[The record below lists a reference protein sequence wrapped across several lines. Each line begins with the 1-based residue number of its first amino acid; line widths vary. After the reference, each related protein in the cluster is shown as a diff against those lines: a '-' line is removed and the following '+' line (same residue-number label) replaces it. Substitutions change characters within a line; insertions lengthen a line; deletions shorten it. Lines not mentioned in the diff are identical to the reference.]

1 MKKFATAFA
10 DAALLLAAPVT
21 MALAATCAIVP
32 STPAKAQPATDDAT
46 ALDPAFL
53 EKLRVALREHPEL
66 VVIASSEH
74 ERRQREE
81 QMKMLTQRADAA
93 RADLSKAD
101 TIGLVMGNPAGSQTY
116 IEFLDYRCG
125 FCKRAHDEVNQLIA
139 DSNDAR
145 IVAIMRPILGPDSET
160 LARFAMAA
168 EKQGKFVQANNY
180 LYENEVASDDAGLQQ
195 AAEAIGADW
204 AKLRTA
210 MTSADVTARL
220 AEHTRI
226 GDELEVHGTPFFITP
241 TKVHPGYVPFDQ
253 LKG

>member
-1 MKKFATAFA
+1 MKRFASAFA
-10 DAALLLAAPVT
+10 DTALLLAAPVT

-32 STPAKAQPATDDAT
+32 STPARAQPATEQAA
-46 ALDPAFL
+46 ALDPVFL

-66 VVIASSEH
+66 VVIASTEH

-81 QMKMLTQRADAA
+81 QMEMLTQRANAA

-125 FCKRAHDEVNQLIA
+125 FCKRAHDEVNQLIS
-139 DSNDAR
+139 DNNDTR
-145 IVAIMRPILGPDSET
+145 IVAIMRPILGPESET
-160 LARFAMAA
+160 FARFAMAA
-168 EKQGKFVQANNY
+168 DAQGKFAQANNY
-180 LYENEVASDDAGLQQ
+180 LYENDVTPDDAGLQQ

-204 AKLRTA
+204 AQLRTA
-210 MTSADVTARL
+210 MTSADVSARL